1 MGFTTQIGTIIGNF
15 LCSVLLINATQT
27 GHKNFGNRTNFDIF
41 TLIEC
46 YAAWIGS
53 KNDLVGCP
61 ETSATTNQRSVT
73 SQKGEDVVFACGSDA
88 QNKILFPSVNKA

>member
-1 MGFTTQIGTIIGNF
+1 MGFTTQIGTVIGNF
-15 LCSVLLINATQT
+15 LCSLLLINATQT

-73 SQKGEDVVFACGSDA
+73 SQKGEDVVFAA
-88 QNKILFPSVNKA
+88 EETHRAKFYFRR